1 MKTPLAAFIGEQ
13 AARLQA
19 VGIEAGRAEVE
30 LILCYLLENDR
41 LHLYLN
47 GAEQIKPEILE
58 RFETIMK
65 RRLQR
70 EPLQFILAEAYFFGR
85 TFHVTPDVMAP
96 TPETEL
102 LCEAAISF
110 LTERLIEQPR
120 ILDIG
125 VGSGVISVTLA
136 NEMPTSSIVALDLS
150 AAAIAVAQKNALSLG
165 GADRIEFRQSDLFA
179 AVSPGERFDLIIS
192 NPPYIAE
199 PDYAGLPPEVLA
211 DPKISLVAGI
221 DGLDV
226 IRAILQRAPEFL
238 ADRGRL
244 MFEIGYD
251 QSEKIGEVT
260 ATDNRYSS
268 LTILKDLNNIDRIVI
283 LGCDR

>member
-1 MKTPLAAFIGEQ
+1 MKVPLATFIAEQ
-13 AARLQA
+13 AARLQS

-47 GAEQIKPEILE
+47 GSEQIRPEILD
-58 RFETIMK
+58 RFETIVK
-65 RRLQR
+65 RRMQR
-70 EPLQFILAEAYFFGR
+70 EPLQFILTEAYFFGR
-85 TFHVTPDVMAP
+85 TFYVTPDVMAP

-102 LCEAAISF
+102 LCEAAITF
-110 LTERLIEQPR
+110 AAENRLGQAR

-125 VGSGVISVTLA
+125 VGSGVISVTLV
-136 NEMPTSSIVALDLS
+136 NEISGARVVSLDLS
-150 AAAIAVAQKNALSLG
+150 PGAITVAKKNAVSLG

-179 AVSPGERFDLIIS
+179 SVKPEERFDLIVS

-211 DPKISLVAGI
+211 DPKMSLVAGA

-226 IRAILQRAPEFL
+226 IRVILQRAPEFL
-238 ADRGRL
+238 AEGGRL

-251 QSEKIGEVT
+251 QSEKIAELT
-260 ATDNRYSS
+260 AQDNRYMS

-283 LGCDR
+283 LGCDH

>member
-1 MKTPLAAFIGEQ
+1 MNTPLATFIAEQ
-13 AARLQA
+13 ATRLESA
-19 VGIEAGRAEVE
+19 GIEAGRAEVE

-47 GAEQIKPEILE
+47 GSEQIRPEILE
-58 RFETIMK
+58 RFEIIMK
-65 RRLQR
+65 RRMQR
-70 EPLQFILAEAYFFGR
+70 EPLQFILAEAYFYGR
-85 TFHVTPDVMAP
+85 TFFVTPDVMAP

-110 LTERLIEQPR
+110 AKETRLAQPR

-136 NEMPTSSIVALDLS
+136 NELLEARIVALDLS
-150 AAAIAVAQKNALSLG
+150 PTAIVVAKRNAVSLG
-165 GADRIEFRQSDLFA
+165 GADRIDFRESDLFA
-179 AVSPGERFDLIIS
+179 AVKAGERFDLIVS

-199 PDYAGLPPEVLA
+199 KDYAGLPPEVLA
-211 DPKISLVAGI
+211 DPKMSLVSGE

-226 IRAILQRAPEFL
+226 IRVILRTAPAFL
-238 ADRGRL
+238 AEGGRL

-251 QSEKIGEVT
+251 QS
-260 ATDNRYSS
+260 ATIAELTGADDRYTS
-268 LTILKDLNNIDRIVI
+268 LTILKDLNGIDRIVI